1 MQDQDVQNFYLISS
15 KPSTHSND
23 KLQLKKKQK
32 LNIQLILSWSY
43 CSPSLCVVCTMS
55 PYIN

>member
-23 KLQLKKKQK
+23 KLQLKKKAETEYTVD
-32 LNIQLILSWSY
+32 IILELLL
-43 CSPSLCVVCTMS
+43 PF
-55 PYIN
+55 PPQRKE